1 MDAIDDTRTFGRA
14 RLDFSS
20 EHDIDEF
27 VDTLQKFEG
36 GEMAADQRRGFRLVA
51 GTYGQRQDGVQ
62 MLRVKAPQGIVS
74 SSQMRAFAGVAS
86 RYSRGFCHITTPQNI
101 QVHFVPFND

>member
-27 VDTLQKFEG
+27 VETLRKFEQ
-36 GEMAADQRRGFRLVA
+36 GEMPADQ
-51 GTYGQRQDGVQ
+51 
-62 MLRVKAPQGIVS
+62 
-74 SSQMRAFAGVAS
+74 
-86 RYSRGFCHITTPQNI
+86 
-101 QVHFVPFND
+101 